1 MAALN
6 VHPPDCLDR
15 VREYALEIVKIIE
28 KGYVYESNVS
38 VYFVVGKFDS
48 NSNHHYAKR
57 KKLLRKL
64 LATLPQ
70 WRKVDRRSRMCIL
83 TFTEIFL
90 LQKFFQMSLQTEKE
104 QNISCQDDHVLH
116 RSIYSDKEDRWS
128 LDLENV
134 HLQGGSLDKSCS
146 K

>member
-1 MAALN
+1 M
-6 VHPPDCLDR
+6 R
-15 VREYALEIVKIIE
+15 SIGI
-28 KGYVYESNVS
+28 S
-38 VYFVVGKFDS
+38 
-48 NSNHHYAKR
+48 
-57 KKLLRKL
+57 
-64 LATLPQ
+64 TQ

-104 QNISCQDDHVLH
+104 QNMSCQDDLVLH

-146 K
+146 KSFKQLKYIIKMVIKTPLSSTDPIKEQEDRWSLDLENVHLQRGSFDKSCSKSFR